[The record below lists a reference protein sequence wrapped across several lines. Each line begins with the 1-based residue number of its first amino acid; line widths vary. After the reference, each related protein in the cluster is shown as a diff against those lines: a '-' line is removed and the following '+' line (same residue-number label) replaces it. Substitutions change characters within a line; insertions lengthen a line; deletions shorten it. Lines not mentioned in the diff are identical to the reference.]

1 MELMVER
8 KWFSDKSTI
17 GELTVDGAFQ
27 CFTLEDVVRADPTPD
42 TPVTVADVAAVKVP
56 GKTAIPPGRYR
67 VIVTPSERFKRD
79 LPLLQ
84 GVPGFEGVRIHAGN
98 TDADTEGCLLV
109 GQERVEDRILRSVAA
124 LEPLIVRIREG
135 QAAGP
140 VWLTIREVRATAV

>member
-1 MELMVER
+1 VELRVER

-17 GELTVDGAFQ
+17 GELTADGVFQ

-67 VIVTPSERFKRD
+67 VIVTRSERFKRD

-84 GVPGFEGVRIHAGN
+84 AVPGFEGIRIHAGN
-98 TDADTEGCLLV
+98 SDANTEGCILV
-109 GQERVEDRILRSVAA
+109 GQERDEDLILRSVAA
-124 LEPLIVRIREG
+124 LEPLIGRIREG
-135 QAAGP
+135 LAAGP
-140 VWLTIREVRATAV
+140 VWLTIREVRGSVV